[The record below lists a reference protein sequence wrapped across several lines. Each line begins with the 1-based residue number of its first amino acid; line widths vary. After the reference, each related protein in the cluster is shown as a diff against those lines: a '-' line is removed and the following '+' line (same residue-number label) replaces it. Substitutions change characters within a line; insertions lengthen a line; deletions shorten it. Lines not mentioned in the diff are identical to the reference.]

1 MKTRKRITNLRHGI
15 IAGLLIIAAAGSASA
30 QASSRAIDMV
40 EAHQQVIREASRRVL
55 PVVVEVITVENVTQE
70 FRSPFEFFF
79 GAPPEDGREREREF
93 QRRGLGSGIIMQRDG
108 DNYYVA
114 TNNHVVAEA
123 DRITINLH
131 DERSYDGELVGRDP
145 DRDLALI
152 RINTDDDLPVA
163 PLGDSDELE
172 VGDLVLAV
180 GNPLGFESTVTSGIV
195 SAVGRQA
202 QPGVAPLTDYI
213 QTDAAINRGN
223 SGGALVNIRG
233 EVVGI
238 NTWIASASGGSIG
251 IGFAIPINNARQSIE
266 QLIETGSVQYGWL
279 GVNMGDTPR
288 TSNNSL
294 GERAGGAFVYGVFR
308 DSPAD
313 EAGIQ
318 PGDIIYRINNTTIS
332 DGQDLLR
339 TVANLPPGQTANFL
353 IRRYNSARR
362 IQVDLGTR
370 AAEQEENNT
379 PSNLWPGMSV
389 VEITDQ
395 VRNRLD
401 ISPRSGELIIS
412 QVVRGSPAATAGL
425 RSGDIIQQVNGRSI
439 DNLREFYRSLNETE
453 RDEVVFRILRG
464 ENSVIIGLVKE

>member
-30 QASSRAIDMV
+30 QASSSAIDMV